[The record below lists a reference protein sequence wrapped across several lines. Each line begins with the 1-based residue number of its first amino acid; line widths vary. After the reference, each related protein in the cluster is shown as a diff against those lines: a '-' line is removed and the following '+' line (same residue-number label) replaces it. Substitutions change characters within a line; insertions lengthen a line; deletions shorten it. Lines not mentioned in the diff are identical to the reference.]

1 MDPLNTTKVSHTSS
15 NPVHGQTGQTG
26 ETTKT
31 TSTGMTGMTFTP
43 EMLKELM
50 SGTNGKGTGSTV
62 TGSDFASLPSGLTP
76 EKLAEKLKEFIA
88 GARDRTSLF
97 AALIELMNSQRQN
110 AVEQRANARETAKTQ
125 MLEGAN
131 LSRDAADKQKEAAIS
146 SLAGGIISGAM
157 QILGGAV
164 SLGMQAKFSNMK
176 FGSDAVMNKASTIHT
191 AQQQA
196 INAFSGSASSIA
208 GSGGQQ
214 AGAMQQADASN
225 LQADSQEMQAGSQDS
240 LNQQD
245 IEKKFSEDL
254 TQVIQSVIQFMK
266 EIRNAEIER
275 MSSITRG

>member
-1 MDPLNTTKVSHTSS
+1 MNTINTTSV
-15 NPVHGQTGQTG
+15 GQPTTTVISGQTG
-26 ETTKT
+26 ENTQTTKT
-31 TSTGMTGMTFTP
+31 TSGGMTGITFTPDMLKELIGGTNGKSNNKSVTGHETFSLPPGVTP
-43 EMLKELM
+43 EML
-50 SGTNGKGTGSTV
+50 
-62 TGSDFASLPSGLTP
+62 A
-76 EKLAEKLKEFIA
+76 AKLKDFIS
-88 GARDRTSLF
+88 GASDRTSLF

-110 AVEQRANARETAKTQ
+110 AVEQRANARESAKTQ

-131 LSRDAADKQKEAAIS
+131 LSREAADKQKEAAIS
-146 SLAGGIISGAM
+146 SLVGGIISGAM
-157 QILGGAV
+157 QILGGAM

-196 INAFSGSASSIA
+196 VNAFGGAGSSIA

>member
-15 NPVHGQTGQTG
+15 NPISGQPGGTA
-26 ETTKT
+26 ETIRSTA
-31 TSTGMTGMTFTP
+31 TGMTGMTFTP
-43 EMLKELM
+43 EMLKELI
-50 SGTNGKGTGSTV
+50 SGSNGKGSGTPV
-62 TGSDFASLPSGLTP
+62 TGSDFASMPSGLTP
-76 EKLAEKLKEFIA
+76 EKLADKLKEFIA
-88 GARDRTSLF
+88 GASDRTSLF

-125 MLEGAN
+125 MLGAAD
-131 LSRDAADKQKEAAIS
+131 LSRDAAQKQTEAANAA
-146 SLAGGIISGAM
+146 LAGGIVSGAM
-157 QILGGAV
+157 QILGGAT

-196 INAFSGSASSIA
+196 VSAFGGAASSIA

-214 AGAMQQADASN
+214 AGAMKQAESSN

-266 EIRNAEIER
+266 EVRNAEIER

>member
-1 MDPLNTTKVSHTSS
+1 MDPINTTKVSHTSS

-43 EMLKELM
+43 EMLKELI

-88 GARDRTSLF
+88 GASDRTSLF

>member
-1 MDPLNTTKVSHTSS
+1 MNTINTTNV
-15 NPVHGQTGQTG
+15 GQPTTVIPGQTG
-26 ETTKT
+26 ETKQPPKT
-31 TSTGMTGMTFTP
+31 TSGGMTGITFTP
-43 EMLKELM
+43 DMLKEIIGGT
-50 SGTNGKGTGSTV
+50 SGKSNGKSMTGPET
-62 TGSDFASLPSGLTP
+62 FKLPPGVTP
-76 EKLAEKLKEFIA
+76 EALTAKLKEFIA
-88 GARDRTSLF
+88 GASDRTALF

-110 AVEQRANARETAKTQ
+110 AVEQRANAREMAKTQ
-125 MLEGAN
+125 MLEGAQ
-131 LSRDAADKQKEAAIS
+131 LSRDAADKQEDAAIS
-146 SLAGGIISGAM
+146 SLVGGIISGAM
-157 QILGGAV
+157 QILGGSL
-164 SLGMQAKFSNMK
+164 SLGMQVKFSNMK

-196 INAFSGSASSIA
+196 INAFTGAGSSIA